1 MHDIIISNL
10 SKTYGTGKKKVHVV
24 KNISLTV
31 EKGTVFGFIGPNGAG
46 KTATIKMLVGLS
58 QPTSGTISV
67 KGGHPDNKEIKQKL
81 GFMPESPLFYQYL
94 TGEEFLDFIA
104 TLFKIHNKEEKIAHV
119 LREVNLL
126 HAKDKRIRAYS
137 KGMLQRLGLAQAI
150 INDPEILFL
159 DEPLDGLDPLGR
171 AEVKKI
177 ILALKKEGKTIF
189 INTHILGD
197 VAEICD
203 RVGVIDHG
211 EILAVD
217 SPIKLSHGYR
227 DLEDAFVHMIE
238 KIRKAKATSTENH
251 QRSH

>member
-1 MHDIIISNL
+1 
-10 SKTYGTGKKKVHVV
+10 VHVV

-46 KTATIKMLVGLS
+46 KTSTIKMLVGLS
-58 QPTSGTISV
+58 RPNSGTISI
-67 KGGHPDNKEIKQKL
+67 KGGSPDDQKVKEVL

-94 TGEEFLDFIA
+94 TGSEFLDFIA
-104 TLFKIHNKEEKIAHV
+104 TLFKIKNKKEKIKHV
-119 LREVNLL
+119 LEEVNLI

-177 ILALKKEGKTIF
+177 ILALKQQGKTIF

-203 RVGVIDHG
+203 KVGVIDNG
-211 EILAVD
+211 EILAVE
-217 SPIKLSHGYR
+217 SPAKLAHGHH
-227 DLEDAFVHMIE
+227 DLESAFVAMIQRVRKE
-238 KIRKAKATSTENH
+238 KGYHTTGL
-251 QRSH
+251 